1 MADQHLWIGA
11 YGGSVLVDWRALGLG
26 SEFQRE
32 EFLVVL
38 GSEFFSPC
46 LDRSFRECFMTGERE
61 FEIK

>member
-1 MADQHLWIGA
+1 M
-11 YGGSVLVDWRALGLG
+11 LG

-38 GSEFFSPC
+38 GLEFQRGVSDGIES
-46 LDRSFRECFMTGERE
+46 LMNGERE